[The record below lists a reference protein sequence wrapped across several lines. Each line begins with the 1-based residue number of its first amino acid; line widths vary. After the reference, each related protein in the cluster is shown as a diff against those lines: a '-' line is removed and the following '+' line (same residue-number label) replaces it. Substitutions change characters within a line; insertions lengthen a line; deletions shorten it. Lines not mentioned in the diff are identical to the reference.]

1 MSERKM
7 VTENIRIEGA
17 KIFYRNFSGRVSEN
31 NRNGDRSF
39 ALAIPDNMVE
49 DLVKDGWNVK
59 FRKPNEDGY
68 QQPFLSVKVKFG
80 AYPPIAVMINER
92 GKLRLDEFTIAELD
106 SCIIKNVDVIVRPYN
121 YAPMAGKPNGGVA
134 AYLKAI
140 YVTVQV
146 DDFYAKYADLEQ
158 LN

>member
-7 VTENIRIEGA
+7 VTQNIRLEGA
-17 KIFYRNFSGRVSEN
+17 QIFYRNFSGKVSEN

-39 ALAIPDNMVE
+39 ALAIPDEMVD
-49 DLVKDGWNVK
+49 DLMKDGWNIK
-59 FRKPNEDGY
+59 FRKPNADGY

-80 AYPPIAVMINER
+80 QYPPIAVLINDR
-92 GKLRLDEFTIAELD
+92 GKFNLDETTICELD
-106 SCIIKNVDVIVRPYN
+106 SCVIKNVDIIVRPYN
-121 YAPMAGKPNGGVA
+121 YPPMAGKPDGGVA

-140 YVTVQV
+140 YVTIQE
-146 DDFYAKYADLEQ
+146 DYFQAKYADLAD